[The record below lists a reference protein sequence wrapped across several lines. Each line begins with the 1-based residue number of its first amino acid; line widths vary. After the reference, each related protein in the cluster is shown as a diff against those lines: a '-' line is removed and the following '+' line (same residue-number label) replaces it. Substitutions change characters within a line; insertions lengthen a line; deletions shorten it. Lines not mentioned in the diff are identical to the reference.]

1 MPLTLEIVTPEK
13 QVYSARVQSVL
24 LPTRTGEIEIL
35 PGHQPLLAILVPG
48 EISAV
53 SVKNGAREFFAV
65 DRGFLRVQD
74 DTVSVLAEAAIE
86 ETAIDRNFAIDAQ
99 KRAEEA
105 LKRAHE
111 ENADP
116 AEIERLETIARF
128 AMLQQ
133 IVANKRRS

>member
-13 QVYSARVQSVL
+13 QVYSAKVQSVL

-35 PGHQPLLAILVPG
+35 PGHQPLLAVLVPG
-48 EISAV
+48 EIAVVSAA
-53 SVKNGAREFFAV
+53 SGAREFLAV
-65 DRGFLRVQD
+65 DKGFLRVQD
-74 DTVSVLAEAAIE
+74 DTISVLAEGAIE

-105 LKRAHE
+105 LKRAQE

-116 AEIERLETIARF
+116 AEIERLESIARF
-128 AMLQQ
+128 SMLQQ
-133 IVANKRRS
+133 MIANKRRG